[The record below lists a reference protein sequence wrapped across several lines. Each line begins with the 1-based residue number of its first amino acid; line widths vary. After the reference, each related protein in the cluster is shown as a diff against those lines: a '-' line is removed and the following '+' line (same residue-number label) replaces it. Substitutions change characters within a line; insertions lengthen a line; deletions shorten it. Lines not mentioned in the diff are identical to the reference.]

1 MIFHGLNQLQRA
13 FTKRPDMLSP
23 MLFFID
29 ESGHDRKEAPY
40 EVLAGMAIREHDIWN
55 LIQAIRNA
63 ELEFFGLHMAK
74 VGLEL
79 KGRKLLKRKI
89 IRFAGEGAA
98 IEPNQRRELVR
109 NLLQKGWQRTQGES
123 VEDVKSVELVAYGQA
138 VLAFVKRVFE
148 ITARYNSKT
157 FAGIVSLGAPRHAD
171 PSFLRKDYAYLL
183 ERFYNYLRTLQTEE
197 MGLVVFDELEKAQS
211 RILLDQL
218 EKYFSESEKGY
229 QHSSRIVP
237 EPFFVHSDLTTVV
250 QIADLAAYCLN
261 WGLRL
266 KGMTEP
272 TRIEIEPLAKMVYDM
287 KFVGAWHDEI
297 NRQEKPLY
305 GIFYTDDL
313 RPKRERGEATEG

>member
-1 MIFHGLNQLQRA
+1 
-13 FTKRPDMLSP
+13 

-29 ESGHDRKEAPY
+29 ESGHDHKEAPY
-40 EVLAGMAIREHDIWN
+40 EVLAGVAIREHDLWS

-63 ELEFFGLHMAK
+63 EVEFFGLHMAK

-89 IRFAGEGAA
+89 IRFAGEGTA

-109 NLLQKGWQRTQGES
+109 NLLQKGWQRTQGETTD
-123 VEDVKSVELVAYGQA
+123 DVKFVELVAYGQA
-138 VLAFVKRVFE
+138 VLAFVRRVFE
-148 ITARYNSKT
+148 LVARYNAKT
-157 FAGIVSLGAPRHAD
+157 FAGIVSLNAPRHAD
-171 PSFLRKDYAYLL
+171 HSFLRKDYAYLF
-183 ERFYNYLRTLQTEE
+183 ERFYNYLTTLPTKE

-211 RILLDQL
+211 RILLNQL
-218 EKYFSESEKGY
+218 EKYFLESERGY
-229 QHSSRIVP
+229 QRSSRIVP

-266 KGMTEP
+266 RGMTEM
-272 TRIEIEPLAKMVYDM
+272 TRTEIEPLAKMVYDM
-287 KFVGAWHDEI
+287 KFVGTWHDEI
-297 NRQEKPLY
+297 NRQDKPLY

-313 RPKRERGEATEG
+313 RPKRERGEPEE